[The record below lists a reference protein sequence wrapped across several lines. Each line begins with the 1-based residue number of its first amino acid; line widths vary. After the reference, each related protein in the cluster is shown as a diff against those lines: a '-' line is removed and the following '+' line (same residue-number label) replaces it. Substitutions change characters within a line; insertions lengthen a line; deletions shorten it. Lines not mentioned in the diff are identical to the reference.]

1 MGSIIFLS
9 RCIDNL
15 NERIGKAVY
24 WLLLVAVV
32 VCTVNALVRYSLDA
46 SSNAWLE
53 LQWHLFSSVFL
64 PAAGYT
70 LLRNEHIRI
79 DVVSGRFG
87 PRARAW
93 IDIIG
98 TIVFLLPVTL
108 IVFWLSLPMVWESI
122 ANSEMSSNA
131 GGLLRWPV
139 KIMIPI
145 GFLLLSLQGFSEL
158 IKRAAF
164 LQGLHPDPGERRAHP

>member
-1 MGSIIFLS
+1 MSAIIFLS
-9 RCIDNL
+9 RCIDQL
-15 NERIGKAVY
+15 NERVGKAVY
-24 WLLLVAVV
+24 WLLLIAVI
-32 VCTVNALVRYSLDA
+32 VCTVNALVRYSLDM

-53 LQWHLFSSVFL
+53 LQWYLFSGIFL

-93 IDIIG
+93 IDIVG
-98 TIVFLLPVTL
+98 TIVFLLPVTV
-108 IVFWLSLPMVWESI
+108 IVFWLSLPI
-122 ANSEMSSNA
+122 AWDSFANTEMSSNA

-139 KIMIPI
+139 KIMIQI
-145 GFLLLSLQGFSEL
+145 GFLLLSLQGVSEL

-164 LQGLHPDPGERRAHP
+164 LGGMLPDPGERRGHA